1 MLPFHWVVI
10 IICFYSQGPFTDC
23 SVHVRNGEETKTF
36 GAHKIFLCGMSTFF
50 AAHFDSQETND
61 ITIKM
66 DAKNFEAILG
76 FMYAGHAIVG
86 LEEVS

>member
-1 MLPFHWVVI
+1 MVI

-23 SVHVRNGEETKTF
+23 SVHVDNGEEIKTF
-36 GAHKIFLCGMSTFF
+36 QAHKIFLCGTSNFF
-50 AAHFDSQETND
+50 AAHFESQETKD

-66 DAKNFEAILG
+66 QEKHFEAILA